1 MSEQVIVTPL
11 GPGTFRVETASETHV
26 VHVAGPPNER
36 WVHWNGH
43 VFKRPFAS
51 TDGAPGR
58 RRSSHTESQALTSPM
73 PATVRKVLASPGMAV
88 QKNDTLIVLEAMK
101 MELPIRAHADGV
113 VRAVLCTEGA
123 LVQPGATLIEFES

>member
-1 MSEQVIVTPL
+1 MSDRVLVTPI
-11 GPGTFRVETASETHV
+11 GRGTYRVEVRSESHI
-26 VHVAGPPNER
+26 VHVAGPPDDR

-43 VFKRPFAS
+43 VYKRPFATTAS
-51 TDGAPGR
+51 ASAR
-58 RRSSHTESQALTSPM
+58 RGSSHTGSQALTSPM

-88 QKNDTLIVLEAMK
+88 RKNDTLIILEAMK

-123 LVQPGATLIEFES
+123 LVQPGAPLVEFDS